1 MFQVGK
7 RRKLYT
13 ALIVA
18 GWMLTT
24 GAHPGLGAGRPPRD
38 VGVVLVFAGASAVAG
53 DGRTGSIALTSA
65 GLELP
70 VTSGRAG
77 SWSYALRARGGA
89 ARLETGGLA
98 PGNQSLYSL
107 SLPVSATRGLGADRR
122 LLAVMDTG
130 LAGDWRRF
138 RASDLQ
144 LFGLLLAVQP
154 LTPELELAYGLIYS
168 EEIGPGFPL
177 PVAGLTWRPHKAWTV
192 DLVMP
197 EVGVT
202 YAPTRALAI
211 DLYAGLQGDSWRV
224 HPDDGTPA
232 RTVELDNLLV
242 GLGLDI
248 ALGPRAALR
257 LQAGW
262 ATAREFTVG
271 DATIEPDDTLFAGCR
286 LSLR

>member
-24 GAHPGLGAGRPPRD
+24 GAHPGLAAGRPPRYVAD
-38 VGVVLVFAGASAVAG
+38 LLVLPGASAVAG

-77 SWSYALRARGGA
+77 SWGYALRVRSGA

-98 PGNQSLYSL
+98 
-107 SLPVSATRGLGADRR
+107 PVSATRGLGADRR